1 MRVVT
6 FGILQYDQRLPQFKF
21 IIMSSQGL
29 LLDLYTSEH
38 FLPGVLWEGT
48 GQNSLFHDRHCHH
61 SPEQFQLK
69 EKERKFKGVG

>member
-1 MRVVT
+1 LSGG
-6 FGILQYDQRLPQFKF
+6 FSL
-21 IIMSSQGL
+21 SSEAVI
-29 LLDLYTSEH
+29 LDLNTLKH

-69 EKERKFKGVG
+69 EKDRKFSGQGEKKS